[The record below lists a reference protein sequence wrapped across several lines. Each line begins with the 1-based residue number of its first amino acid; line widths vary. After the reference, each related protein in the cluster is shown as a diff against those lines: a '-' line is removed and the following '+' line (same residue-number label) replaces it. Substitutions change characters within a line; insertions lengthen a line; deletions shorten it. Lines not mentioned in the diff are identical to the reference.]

1 MKAGR
6 SNPEILPPA
15 PTFLSFSLS
24 FSLLS
29 SMKDRLVFW
38 HFKEGGI
45 AFPPSYRWRKVA
57 PPPLPPSFPPS
68 RTSSHRPRRSSAE
81 GTLDVEQEV
90 GSRASDC
97 ARKSLEGREGR
108 TGGKEEGRKRPVES
122 EGEVLGQEGAE
133 GDGGG
138 EGGGASDLLAGDFT
152 DMGRLS

>member
-1 MKAGR
+1 
-6 SNPEILPPA
+6 
-15 PTFLSFSLS
+15 
-24 FSLLS
+24 
-29 SMKDRLVFW
+29 MKDRLVFW

-57 PPPLPPSFPPS
+57 PPPLPPSLLPS
-68 RTSSHRPRRSSAE
+68 RTSSLRPRRSSAE
-81 GTLDVEQEV
+81 GTVDVDQDA

-97 ARKSLEGREGR
+97 ARKSLEWREGR

-122 EGEVLGQEGAE
+122 EREVLGQGGAG

-138 EGGGASDLLAGDFT
+138 EGGAANDLLAGDFT